1 MRHGILIC
9 DCIQDYWI
17 IRIGK
22 LVFPLED
29 GSPFDLWIQDHYYPV
44 TLLRDTDWF
53 VSFELEELSFSLRE
67 DEVYKIRINM
77 EDYLPYVA
85 PCQ

>member
-1 MRHGILIC
+1 MRHGILMC
-9 DCIQDYWI
+9 DFIWDTWI

-29 GSPFDLWIQDHYYPV
+29 GSPFDLWIHDRYYPV
-44 TLLRDTDWF
+44 TLLRDIDWF
-53 VSFELEELSFSLRE
+53 ISFELEELRFSLRE
-67 DEVYKIRINM
+67 NEVYKIRINM